1 MKMRKSL
8 AGRTAASLLIASA
21 LFVSCVDEEEEEG
34 LIEAT
39 ETKTESIS
47 SSNIFEVAPETK
59 TLKITGD
66 LGGKKLYVARVNMG
80 DYTISK
86 SDVRAVTKAEPSSA
100 SISLSSSVSAR
111 AGADAE
117 IDLSAIDL
125 GKKQKYRH
133 FVSPKFDIP
142 VSSSRSAVSPN
153 FSVTP
158 ISRAVGTTKDIWIE
172 IEKRYEK
179 KQATLRAKG
188 TYCNVWIPDD
198 YYASTAS
205 GNKTDES
212 TAQTFAQKFDEMYP
226 VIRNVFGD
234 EAEIIRV
241 TDGKT
246 LTDTEITDSSDTGST
261 VNIVLYDIDGD
272 YKDDENFS
280 EGTAGFFFSK
290 DYYKTTKSLSGDNEV
305 LNYSNAGKYFY
316 IDSAIARLYP
326 NDAISTL
333 AHEFQHMI
341 NFNMKDI
348 KLGKVPDTSYNEMLS
363 MLCEDMMQDFLEI
376 DDDDSPKNRTQQFN
390 AYYILSG
397 IREYLENDN
406 AVVSYA
412 TSYTFGAF
420 LARNYGGAALIKE
433 ISQNDNTD
441 NNSIVAAVNKI
452 NSTSLTF
459 DKIFQKFLLALTG
472 NETYTLNKNAKQTLS
487 SGSYSY
493 PMTAYDIFA
502 NGYAPEI
509 EKLPSNLPSLV
520 ASSELGYD
528 GNGPVLFK
536 NNAAIDLRPQYG
548 ISLHTLGE
556 LSAGMNDLTLTFS
569 DKGSAD
575 LYMYVIVQ

>member
-21 LFVSCVDEEEEEG
+21 LFVSCVDEEEEE
-34 LIEAT
+34 AT

-59 TLKITGD
+59 TLNITGD

-86 SDVRAVTKAEPSSA
+86 SDVRAVTKAESSSA

-158 ISRAVGTTKDIWIE
+158 ISRDVGTTKDIWIE
-172 IEKRYEK
+172 EASGYVQKR
-179 KQATLRAKG
+179 ATLYATG
-188 TYCNVWIPDD
+188 TYCNVWIVDD
-198 YYASTAS
+198 YYAATAAGS
-205 GNKTDES
+205 KIDGA
-212 TAQTFAQKFDEMYP
+212 TAQTFAEKFDAMYP

-246 LTDTEITDSSDTGST
+246 LTDTEITDVSDTGST

-290 DYYKTTKSLSGDNEV
+290 DYYKTTTNLSGDYKV

-406 AVVSYA
+406 AVFSYA

-433 ISQNDNTD
+433 ISQNDKTD

-487 SGSYSY
+487 YNSYSY

-502 NGYAPEI
+502 DAYSPEI
-509 EKLPSNLPSLV
+509 EELYKVVPSTLV
-520 ASSELGYD
+520 ASSTLGYN
-528 GNGPVLFK
+528 GKGPVLY
-536 NNAAIDLRPQYG
+536 NNAAAIDLRPQYG

-556 LSAGMNDLTLTFS
+556 LPAGINDLTLTFS

>member
-142 VSSSRSAVSPN
+142 VSSSRSAISPN

-158 ISRAVGTTKDIWIE
+158 ISRDVGTTKNIWIE
-172 IEKRYEK
+172 DASGKYVE
-179 KQATLRAKG
+179 KQATLYATG
-188 TYCNVWIPDD
+188 TYCNVWILDD
-198 YYASTAS
+198 YYATTAS
-205 GNKTDES
+205 GNKVSES

-226 VIRNVFGD
+226 VIRNVFGN

-246 LTDTEITDSSDTGST
+246 LTDTSISDVSDTGST

-280 EGTAGFFFSK
+280 DGTAGFFFSK
-290 DYYKTTKSLSGDNEV
+290 DYYKTTTELSGDNEV

-348 KLGKVPDTSYNEMLS
+348 KLDKVPDTSYNEMLS

-390 AYYILSG
+390 AGYTLSG

-406 AVVSYA
+406 TVFSYA

-433 ISQNDNTD
+433 ISQNDQTD

-459 DKIFQKFLLALTG
+459 DKIFQNFLLALTG
-472 NETYTLNKNAKQTLS
+472 NTTYTLNKNAKQTLPYN
-487 SGSYSY
+487 SYSY

-502 NGYAPEI
+502 DKYSPA
-509 EKLPSNLPSLV
+509 
-520 ASSELGYD
+520 ELLETNTE
-528 GNGPVLFK
+528 NGPVLY
-536 NNAAIDLRPQYG
+536 NNAAAIDLRPQYG

-556 LSAGMNDLTLTFS
+556 LSADMNDLTLTFS

>member
-86 SDVRAVTKAEPSSA
+86 SDVRAVTKAESSSA

-158 ISRAVGTTKDIWIE
+158 ISRDVGTTKNIWIE
-172 IEKRYEK
+172 DASGKYIEKP
-179 KQATLRAKG
+179 ATLYATG
-188 TYCNVWIPDD
+188 TYCNVWILDD
-198 YYASTAS
+198 YYATTAS
-205 GNKTDES
+205 GNKVSES

-226 VIRNVFGD
+226 VIRNVFGN

-246 LTDTEITDSSDTGST
+246 LTDTSISDVSDTGST

-280 EGTAGFFFSK
+280 DGTAGFFFSK
-290 DYYKTTKSLSGDNEV
+290 DYYKTTKELSGDNEV
-305 LNYSNAGKYFY
+305 LNYSNVGKYFY

-348 KLGKVPDTSYNEMLS
+348 KLDKVPDTSYNEMLS

-390 AYYILSG
+390 AGYTLSG

-406 AVVSYA
+406 TVFSYA

-433 ISQNDNTD
+433 ISQNDQTD

-459 DKIFQKFLLALTG
+459 DKIFQNFLLALTG
-472 NETYTLNKNAKQTLS
+472 NTTYTLNKNAKQTLPYN
-487 SGSYSY
+487 SYSY

-502 NGYAPEI
+502 DKYSPA
-509 EKLPSNLPSLV
+509 
-520 ASSELGYD
+520 ELLETNTE
-528 GNGPVLFK
+528 NGPVLY
-536 NNAAIDLRPQYG
+536 NNAAAIDLRPQYG

-556 LSAGMNDLTLTFS
+556 LSADMNDLTLTFS

>member
-80 DYTISK
+80 DYTIGK
-86 SDVRAVTKAEPSSA
+86 SDVRAVTKAESSSA

-158 ISRAVGTTKDIWIE
+158 ISRAVGTTTKDIWIE
-172 IEKRYEK
+172 TTEGYEQ
-179 KQATLRAKG
+179 KQATLRATG
-188 TYCNVWIPDD
+188 TYCNVWILDD
-198 YYASTAS
+198 YYATTAS
-205 GNKTDES
+205 GSKIDGS

-226 VIRNVFGD
+226 VIRNVFGN

-246 LTDTEITDSSDTGST
+246 RTDTSISDVSDTGST

-272 YKDDENFS
+272 YKSDKEGEYSPN
-280 EGTAGFFFSK
+280 GTAGFFFSK
-290 DYYKTTKSLSGDNEV
+290 DYYKTTTNLSGDYKV
-305 LNYSNAGKYFY
+305 LNYSNIGKYFY

-348 KLGKVPDTSYNEMLS
+348 KLRKVPDTSYNEMLS

-390 AYYILSG
+390 AGYTLSG
-397 IREYLENDN
+397 IREYLDNDN
-406 AVVSYA
+406 AVFSYA

-433 ISQNDNTD
+433 ISQNDKTD

-452 NSTSLTF
+452 NNTSLTF
-459 DKIFQKFLLALTG
+459 DKIFQNFLLALTG
-472 NETYTLNKNAKQTLS
+472 NTTYTLNKNAKQTLS

-502 NGYAPEI
+502 DKYSPA
-509 EKLPSNLPSLV
+509 
-520 ASSELGYD
+520 ELLKTNT
-528 GNGPVLFK
+528 GNGPVLY
-536 NNAAIDLRPQYG
+536 NNSAAIDLRPQYG

-556 LSAGMNDLTLTFS
+556 LSAGMTDLTLTFS

>member
-59 TLKITGD
+59 TLNITGD

-80 DYTISK
+80 DYTIGK
-86 SDVRAVTKAEPSSA
+86 SDVRAVTKAESSSA

-158 ISRAVGTTKDIWIE
+158 ISRDVRTTTKDIWIE
-172 IEKRYEK
+172 TTEGYEQ
-179 KQATLRAKG
+179 KQATLRATG
-188 TYCNVWIPDD
+188 TYCNVWILDD
-198 YYASTAS
+198 YYATTAS
-205 GNKTDES
+205 GNKVSES

-226 VIRNVFGD
+226 VIRNVFGN

-241 TDGKT
+241 MDGKT
-246 LTDTEITDSSDTGST
+246 LTDTSISDVSDTGST

-272 YKDDENFS
+272 YKDDTNFS
-280 EGTAGFFFSK
+280 SKGTAGFFFSK
-290 DYYKTTKSLSGDNEV
+290 DYYKTTTELSGNNEV

-363 MLCEDMMQDFLEI
+363 MLCEDMMQDFLGI
-376 DDDDSPKNRTQQFN
+376 DDDESPKNRTQQFN
-390 AYYILSG
+390 AGYTLSG
-397 IREYLENDN
+397 IREYLTNDN
-406 AVVSYA
+406 TVFSYA

-433 ISQNDNTD
+433 ISQNDKTD
-441 NNSIVAAVNKI
+441 NTSIVAAVNKI

-459 DKIFQKFLLALTG
+459 DKIFQNFLLALTG
-472 NETYTLNKNAKQTLS
+472 NTTYTLNKNAKQTLS
-487 SGSYSY
+487 YNSYSY
-493 PMTAYDIFA
+493 PMTAYYIFA
-502 NGYAPEI
+502 DKYSPNT
-509 EKLPSNLPSLV
+509 
-520 ASSELGYD
+520 
-528 GNGPVLFK
+528 GNGPVLYG
-536 NNAAIDLRPQYG
+536 NSEAIDLRPQYG
-548 ISLHTLGE
+548 ISLHTLGA
-556 LSAGMNDLTLTFS
+556 LPAGMTDLTLTFS

>member
-1 MKMRKSL
+1 MEMRKSL
-8 AGRTAASLLIASA
+8 AGRAAASLLIASA
-21 LFVSCVDEEEEEG
+21 LFVSCVGEEEEDG
-34 LIEAT
+34 LIEAK
-39 ETKTESIS
+39 ETKNESIS

-59 TLKITGD
+59 TLNITGD

-80 DYTISK
+80 DYTIGK
-86 SDVRAVTKAEPSSA
+86 SDVRAVTKAESSSA

-142 VSSSRSAVSPN
+142 VSSARSAASPN

-158 ISRAVGTTKDIWIE
+158 ISRDVGTTKKIWIE
-172 IEKRYEK
+172 DASGKYVEKP
-179 KQATLRAKG
+179 ATLYATG
-188 TYCNVWIPDD
+188 TYCNVWILDD
-198 YYASTAS
+198 YYATTAS

-246 LTDTEITDSSDTGST
+246 LTDTEITDSSDTGSM

-272 YKDDENFS
+272 YKSDKKGEYSPN
-280 EGTAGFFFSK
+280 GTAGFFFSK
-290 DYYKTTKSLSGDNEV
+290 DYYKTTTNLSGDYKV
-305 LNYSNAGKYFY
+305 LNYSNVGKYFY

-341 NFNMKDI
+341 NFKMKDI

-433 ISQNDNTD
+433 ISQNDKID

-459 DKIFQKFLLALTG
+459 DKIFQNFLLALTG
-472 NETYTLNKNAKQTLS
+472 NTEYTHNKNAKQTLTC
-487 SGSYSY
+487 GSYKY

-502 NGYAPEI
+502 DKYSPA
-509 EKLPSNLPSLV
+509 
-520 ASSELGYD
+520 ELLNMNT
-528 GNGPVLFK
+528 GNGPVLY
-536 NNAAIDLRPQYG
+536 NNSAAKDLRPQYG
-548 ISLHTLGE
+548 ISLHTLGA
-556 LSAGMNDLTLTFS
+556 LPAGMNDLTLTFS

>member
-86 SDVRAVTKAEPSSA
+86 SDVRAVTKAESSSA

-158 ISRAVGTTKDIWIE
+158 ISRDVGTTKNIWIE
-172 IEKRYEK
+172 DASGKYIEKP
-179 KQATLRAKG
+179 ATLYATG
-188 TYCNVWIPDD
+188 TYCNVWILDD
-198 YYASTAS
+198 YYATTAS
-205 GNKTDES
+205 GNKVSES

-226 VIRNVFGD
+226 VIRNVFGN

-246 LTDTEITDSSDTGST
+246 LTDTSISDVSDTGST

-280 EGTAGFFFSK
+280 DGTAGFFFSK
-290 DYYKTTKSLSGDNEV
+290 DYYKTTTELSGDNEV

-348 KLGKVPDTSYNEMLS
+348 KLDKVPDTSYNEMLS

-390 AYYILSG
+390 AGYTLSG

-406 AVVSYA
+406 TVFSYA

-433 ISQNDNTD
+433 ISQNDQTD

-459 DKIFQKFLLALTG
+459 DKIFQNFLLALTG
-472 NETYTLNKNAKQTLS
+472 NTTYTLNKNAKQTLPYN
-487 SGSYSY
+487 SYSY

-502 NGYAPEI
+502 DKYSPA
-509 EKLPSNLPSLV
+509 
-520 ASSELGYD
+520 ELLETNTE
-528 GNGPVLFK
+528 NGPVLY
-536 NNAAIDLRPQYG
+536 NNAAAIDLRPQYG

-556 LSAGMNDLTLTFS
+556 LSADMNDLTLTFS

>member
-158 ISRAVGTTKDIWIE
+158 ISRDVGTTKNIWIE
-172 IEKRYEK
+172 DASGKYIEKP
-179 KQATLRAKG
+179 ATLYATG
-188 TYCNVWIPDD
+188 TYCNVWILDD
-198 YYASTAS
+198 YYATTAS
-205 GNKTDES
+205 GNKVSES

-226 VIRNVFGD
+226 VIRNVFGN

-246 LTDTEITDSSDTGST
+246 LTDTSISDVSDTGST

-280 EGTAGFFFSK
+280 DGTAGFFFSK
-290 DYYKTTKSLSGDNEV
+290 DYYKTTTELSGDNEV

-348 KLGKVPDTSYNEMLS
+348 KLDKVPDTSYNEMLS

-390 AYYILSG
+390 AGYTLSG

-406 AVVSYA
+406 TVFSYA

-433 ISQNDNTD
+433 ISQNDQTD

-459 DKIFQKFLLALTG
+459 DKIFQNFLLALTG
-472 NETYTLNKNAKQTLS
+472 NTTYTLNKNAKQTLPYN
-487 SGSYSY
+487 SYSY

-502 NGYAPEI
+502 DKYSPA
-509 EKLPSNLPSLV
+509 
-520 ASSELGYD
+520 ELLETNTE
-528 GNGPVLFK
+528 NGPVLY
-536 NNAAIDLRPQYG
+536 NNAAAIDLRPQYG

-556 LSAGMNDLTLTFS
+556 LSADMNDLTLTFS

>member
-1 MKMRKSL
+1 MKMRKSF

-47 SSNIFEVAPETK
+47 VSKNIFEVAPETK

-80 DYTISK
+80 DYTIGK
-86 SDVRAVTKAEPSSA
+86 SDVRAVTKAESSSA

-142 VSSSRSAVSPN
+142 VSSARSAASPN

-158 ISRAVGTTKDIWIE
+158 ISRAVGTTKNIWIE
-172 IEKRYEK
+172 EASGKYVQK
-179 KQATLRAKG
+179 PATLRATG
-188 TYCNVWIPDD
+188 TYCNVWILDD
-198 YYASTAS
+198 YYAETESK
-205 GNKTDES
+205 NKVSES

-226 VIRNVFGD
+226 VIRNVFGE

-241 TDGKT
+241 KDGKT
-246 LTDTEITDSSDTGST
+246 LTDTCISDVSDTGST

-280 EGTAGFFFSK
+280 DGTAGFFFSK
-290 DYYKTTKSLSGDNEV
+290 DYYKTTTELSGDNEV
-305 LNYSNAGKYFY
+305 LNYSNVGKYFY

-348 KLGKVPDTSYNEMLS
+348 KLKNMPDTSYNEMLS
-363 MLCEDMMQDFLEI
+363 MLCEDMMQDFLGI
-376 DDDDSPKNRTQQFN
+376 DDDESPKNRTQQFN
-390 AYYILSG
+390 TYYILSG
-397 IREYLENDN
+397 IREYLDNDN

-433 ISQNDNTD
+433 ISQNDKTD

-459 DKIFQKFLLALTG
+459 DKIFQNFLLALTG
-472 NETYTLNKNAKQTLS
+472 NKTYTLNKNAKQTLS

-502 NGYAPEI
+502 DKYSPA
-509 EKLPSNLPSLV
+509 
-520 ASSELGYD
+520 ELLKTNT

>member
-8 AGRTAASLLIASA
+8 AGRAAASLLIASA
-21 LFVSCVDEEEEEG
+21 LFVSCVGEEEEDG
-34 LIEAT
+34 LIEAK
-39 ETKTESIS
+39 ETKNESIS

-86 SDVRAVTKAEPSSA
+86 SDVRAVTKAESSSA

-142 VSSSRSAVSPN
+142 VSSARSAVSPN

-158 ISRAVGTTKDIWIE
+158 ISRDVGTTTKDIWIE

-188 TYCNVWIPDD
+188 TYCNVWILDD

-234 EAEIIRV
+234 EAEIIISAQ
-241 TDGKT
+241 DGQT
-246 LTDTEITDSSDTGST
+246 QAIEDVSDTGST

-290 DYYKTTKSLSGDNEV
+290 DYYKTTKALSGDNEV

-363 MLCEDMMQDFLEI
+363 MLCEDMMQDFLGI
-376 DDDDSPKNRTQQFN
+376 DDGESPKNRTQQFN

-433 ISQNDNTD
+433 ILQNDKTD

-452 NSTSLTF
+452 NGTSLTF

-472 NETYTLNKNAKQTLS
+472 STEYTHNKNAQQTLTC
-487 SGSYSY
+487 GSYKY
-493 PMTAYDIFA
+493 PMKAYDIFA
-502 NGYAPEI
+502 DKYSPA
-509 EKLPSNLPSLV
+509 
-520 ASSELGYD
+520 ELLKTNT
-528 GNGPVLFK
+528 GNGPVLFV

-548 ISLHTLGE
+548 ISLHTLGA
-556 LSAGMNDLTLTFS
+556 LPAGMNDLTLTFS

>member
-1 MKMRKSL
+1 MEMRKSL
-8 AGRTAASLLIASA
+8 AGRAAASLLIASA

-34 LIEAT
+34 LI
-39 ETKTESIS
+39 KTESIS

-59 TLKITGD
+59 TLKITGN

-86 SDVRAVTKAEPSSA
+86 SDVRVVTKAESSSA

-142 VSSSRSAVSPN
+142 VSSARSAASPN

-158 ISRAVGTTKDIWIE
+158 ISRDVGTTKDIWIE
-172 IEKRYEK
+172 DASGKYVEKP
-179 KQATLRAKG
+179 ATLYATG
-188 TYCNVWIPDD
+188 EYCNVWIVDD

-290 DYYKTTKSLSGDNEV
+290 DYYKTTKALSGDNEV

-363 MLCEDMMQDFLEI
+363 MLCEDMMQDFLGI

-397 IREYLENDN
+397 IREYLENKY
-406 AVVSYA
+406 AFYSYA

-433 ISQNDNTD
+433 ILQNDKTD

-452 NSTSLTF
+452 NGTSLTF

-472 NETYTLNKNAKQTLS
+472 STEYTHNKNAQQTLTC
-487 SGSYSY
+487 GSYKY
-493 PMTAYDIFA
+493 PMKAYTIFA
-502 NGYAPEI
+502 DKYSPA
-509 EKLPSNLPSLV
+509 
-520 ASSELGYD
+520 ELLNTNT
-528 GNGPVLFK
+528 GNGPVLFV

-548 ISLHTLGE
+548 ISLHTLGT
-556 LSAGMNDLTLTFS
+556 LPAGMTDLTLTFS

>member
-80 DYTISK
+80 DYTIGK

-117 IDLSAIDL
+117 IDLSAINL
-125 GKKQKYRH
+125 GKIHKYRH

-158 ISRAVGTTKDIWIE
+158 ISRAVGTTKNIWIE
-172 IEKRYEK
+172 DASGKYVEKP
-179 KQATLRAKG
+179 ATLYATG
-188 TYCNVWIPDD
+188 TYCNVWILDD
-198 YYASTAS
+198 YYATTAS
-205 GNKTDES
+205 GNKIDGA
-212 TAQTFAQKFDEMYP
+212 TAQTFAEKFDEMYP
-226 VIRNVFGD
+226 VIRNVFGN

-241 TDGKT
+241 KDGKT
-246 LTDTEITDSSDTGST
+246 LTDTSISDVSDTGST

-280 EGTAGFFFSK
+280 DGTAGFFFSK
-290 DYYKTTKSLSGDNEV
+290 DYYKTTTELSGDNEV
-305 LNYSNAGKYFY
+305 LNYSNVGKYFY
-316 IDSAIARLYP
+316 IDSAIARIYP

-390 AYYILSG
+390 AAYYLSG
-397 IREYLENDN
+397 IREYLDNDN
-406 AVVSYA
+406 VAVSYA

-433 ISQNDNTD
+433 ISQNDKTD
-441 NNSIVAAVNKI
+441 NKSIVAAVNKI

-459 DKIFQKFLLALTG
+459 DKIFQNFLLALTG
-472 NETYTLNKNAKQTLS
+472 NTTYTLNKNAKQTLS

-502 NGYAPEI
+502 DKYSPA
-509 EKLPSNLPSLV
+509 
-520 ASSELGYD
+520 ELLKTNT
-528 GNGPVLFK
+528 GNGPVLY
-536 NNAAIDLRPQYG
+536 NNAAAKDLRPQYG

>member
-86 SDVRAVTKAEPSSA
+86 SDVRAVTKAESSSA

-111 AGADAE
+111 AVADAE

-142 VSSSRSAVSPN
+142 VSSARSAVSPN

-158 ISRAVGTTKDIWIE
+158 ISRDVGTTKDIWIE
-172 IEKRYEK
+172 EKSGYAQK
-179 KQATLRAKG
+179 TATLYATG
-188 TYCNVWIPDD
+188 EYCNVWILDD
-198 YYASTAS
+198 YYATTAS
-205 GNKTDES
+205 KNKVSES
-212 TAQTFAQKFDEMYP
+212 TAQTFAQKFDAMYP
-226 VIRNVFGD
+226 VIRNVFGN

-246 LTDTEITDSSDTGST
+246 LTDTSISDVSDTGST

-272 YKDDENFS
+272 YKSDKEGEYSPN
-280 EGTAGFFFSK
+280 GTAGFFFSK
-290 DYYKTTKSLSGDNEV
+290 DYYKTTTNLSGDYKV
-305 LNYSNAGKYFY
+305 LNYSNIGKYFY

-390 AYYILSG
+390 TYYILSG
-397 IREYLENDN
+397 IREYLDNNN

-433 ISQNDNTD
+433 ISQNDKTD

-452 NSTSLTF
+452 NGTSLTF
-459 DKIFQKFLLALTG
+459 DKIFQNFLLALTG
-472 NETYTLNKNAKQTLS
+472 NTTYTLNKDAKKTLS

-502 NGYAPEI
+502 DKYSPA
-509 EKLPSNLPSLV
+509 
-520 ASSELGYD
+520 ELLKTNT
-528 GNGPVLFK
+528 GNGPVLY
-536 NNAAIDLRPQYG
+536 NNAAAIDLRPQYG

-556 LSAGMNDLTLTFS
+556 LPAGMNDLTLTFS